1 MTRRARPNGKWP
13 WVSYGRSS
21 TIRSTAAIPSY
32 SCRDRC
38 GAEDA
43 RPVPGKD
50 LPSALLANVR
60 SAAQYRSGECHI
72 ECLCR
77 LKVCTQLE
85 VTWFAY
91 WEIARLGSLQD
102 LVDHGSAAAEQH
114 RQVRSIAQQASSVGN
129 FAETATQRE
138 SCTS

>member
-1 MTRRARPNGKWP
+1 MKVR
-13 WVSYGRSS
+13 

-129 FAETATQRE
+129 FAERRHNGSLVPQRKGPNFRRVAQRHRV
-138 SCTS
+138 